1 MELIFQEGS
10 YLIKTLSTHEEME
23 AAFRLR
29 HEVFV
34 DELKWVPTSPD
45 GMERDA
51 YDAFA
56 HPIGVFDE
64 STKLIGYVRLI
75 PAPQPFM
82 IEKEFSCLMPKDKPF
97 RKLSNMAE
105 STRICIQKEYR
116 RSLLDSSLTIGHL
129 LYKAIYQW
137 CLGENLRFFVTI
149 VEKRYHRF
157 LKYFF
162 PFEPLGGFLPL
173 GSGVMS
179 GIVLLDFRKMEA
191 VLKETKPEFLQWMVN
206 LHPLVPSRLLQHAP

>member
-1 MELIFQEGS
+1 MELIFQEGD

-29 HEVFV
+29 HEVFA
-34 DELKWVPTSPD
+34 DELKWVPVSQD
-45 GMERDA
+45 GMEKDG
-51 YDAFA
+51 YDFFA
-56 HPIGVFDE
+56 HPIGIFDGE
-64 STKLIGYVRLI
+64 NKLIGYVRLI

-82 IEKEFSCLMPKDKPF
+82 IEKEFACLLPPGKVFK
-97 RKLSNMAE
+97 KLSSMAE

-116 RSLLDSSLTIGHL
+116 TTLLDSSLTLGHL

-137 CLGENLRFFVTI
+137 CLGEDLRFFVTI

-162 PFEPLGGFLPL
+162 PFEPLGDFLPL

-191 VLKETKPEFLQWMVN
+191 VLKETKPEFFQWMTN